1 MISARAG
8 AVGGFA
14 SGVPFGQLGIAVLV
28 VLLPPLAVLA
38 QHFLWP
44 VAADVHHHNT
54 GAHLLLELF
63 YGFMALVVAVILFLE
78 SRRYRNARL
87 AVMAYAFIAMGVFA
101 LAHAAAPPGSVLF
114 VWFHSLSAVSGAALL
129 ALSLVVARLGW
140 CRPGS
145 VAPLAGVFLATML
158 VVFVSAQFSERVPAM
173 LVYGEFSPLAV
184 AMNLGAGALFL
195 VVGIALLADFLR
207 VREPVF
213 LVFAVVMLLLAQ
225 SEFMFPYSSLW
236 DVNWWIWHG
245 VRVGVVAVLI
255 VMLAIEFV
263 KGFRQLEFYH
273 ERLLGAMQSVENS
286 NRRIRDDNR
295 MLAAHAA
302 ILEDISRSLDTQ
314 AVLESILNAARR
326 LPGVVGVE
334 IVQDQDRDRF
344 GRPETGGTTPGN
356 GYRGS
361 GNLRLMHPLVG
372 RDRVLGSIRFDY
384 RDDYLPVAEDSV
396 RLQVFA
402 NQAAVA
408 LERARLH
415 EELVKRHRHLMAM
428 YETLREVTS
437 SIDLDRILE
446 TLLQRE
452 LQVLEARWALAYLV
466 SEDGRLATVAAEH
479 AAQDESGL
487 QGAVFQVAAHPAL
500 APCVRERRT
509 VDITLQPDGAPR
521 FPETLIQS
529 GIDAGEL
536 GEALY
541 IPLLVESR
549 VIGCVALLL
558 GPGQRLGRDEVA
570 LARALAG
577 QAAFAIHHGR
587 LFRESQC
594 SAQFRTGLSETM
606 LAMVAAR
613 DLDTVLA
620 VVCRGAMNLL
630 KCSPALLCL
639 FEREARRLYGC
650 LVRAE
655 SSGWPQRFQRNVGPG
670 ECTIERLLCDCA
682 PLCLT
687 AGQLA
692 DIGLDGLEPE
702 LESTPVLLSPFSA
715 RERLVGFML
724 LPVSE
729 PETMGRDF
737 VEQTM
742 LFAQQAALAIETAAL
757 IRDLKQ
763 AYVALENA
771 QETLVESERLASL
784 GEMAASL
791 SHEIRN
797 PLGAITSAL
806 GLLQKGCMDAAEQ
819 RELLE
824 LMEAEVNRLNHL
836 VSDTLDY
843 ARPSRAREQRFE
855 IGPLID
861 QIARIAL
868 MRFPELVVHKEISDD
883 LPMLNGEAAE
893 IQQLL
898 ANLMDNAAAA
908 TDGKGPVT
916 LRVNSQAGR
925 VRFEVS
931 DSGPGIAPEIR
942 DRVFEPFQTTKAD
955 GVGLGLVIVRRIAS
969 NWGGTVDLES
979 EPGKGTR
986 VSVSLPLTGGPVTP
1000 NGGER

>member
-1 MISARAG
+1 M
-8 AVGGFA
+8 GGPA

-28 VLLPPLAVLA
+28 VLLPPVAVLA
-38 QHFLWP
+38 QHFLLP
-44 VAADVHHHNT
+44 VAADVHHHNI

-63 YGFMALVVAVILFLE
+63 YGFMALVVAVILFQE

-114 VWFHSLSAVSGAALL
+114 VWFHSVSALSGALLL
-129 ALSLVVARLGW
+129 ALSLVVARFGW

-145 VAPLAGVFLATML
+145 AAPLAGVFLATML

-173 LVYGEFSPLAV
+173 LIDGEFAPLAV
-184 AMNLGAGALFL
+184 AMNLVAGALFL
-195 VVGIALLADFLR
+195 VVGVALLADFLR
-207 VREPVF
+207 AREPVF
-213 LVFAVVMLLLAQ
+213 LVFAVVVLLLAQ

-273 ERLLGAMQSVENS
+273 ERLLGAMQSVEHS
-286 NRRIRDDNR
+286 NRRIRDDNQ

-302 ILEDISRSLDTQ
+302 ILEDISRSLDTR

-326 LPGVVGVE
+326 LPGVVSVE
-334 IVQDQDRDRF
+334 IVQDQGP
-344 GRPETGGTTPGN
+344 GRSALPEAGDTTPGG
-356 GYRGS
+356 GYPGR

-384 RDDYLPVAEDSV
+384 REDYLPVAEDSV

-446 TLLQRE
+446 ILLLRE
-452 LQVLEARWALAYLV
+452 LQVLEARRALAYLL

-479 AAQDESGL
+479 AAQGQLGL
-487 QGAVFQVAAHPAL
+487 RGAVFQIATHPAL
-500 APCVRERRT
+500 HPCVSERRT
-509 VDITLQPDGAPR
+509 VDIALQSDGAPR
-521 FPETLIQS
+521 FPEPVIQS

-536 GEALY
+536 GEALF
-541 IPLLVESR
+541 IPLLVERR

-558 GPGQRLGRDEVA
+558 GPAQRLGRDEVA

-639 FEREARRLYGC
+639 FERESSRLHGC

-655 SSGWPQRFQRNVGPG
+655 STHQPQRFQRNLAAG
-670 ECTIERLLCDCA
+670 EDSIQRLLRDRV
-682 PLCLT
+682 PLCLA

-692 DIGLDGLEPE
+692 ELGLGGLEPG
-702 LESTPVLLSPFSA
+702 LEAMPVLLSPFSA
-715 RERLVGFML
+715 RERLVGFMI
-724 LPVSE
+724 LPV
-729 PETMGRDF
+729 PRQETLGRDF

-757 IRDLKQ
+757 IQDLKQ
-763 AYVALENA
+763 AYIALENA
-771 QETLVESERLASL
+771 QESLVESERLASL

-806 GLLQKGCMDAAEQ
+806 GLLQSERMDGAEQ

-843 ARPSRAREQRFE
+843 ARPARVREQHFE
-855 IGPLID
+855 LGPLID

-868 MRFPELVVHKEISDD
+868 VRFPELVVHKEIPDD
-883 LPMLNGEAAE
+883 LPVLNGEAAE
-893 IQQLL
+893 VQQVL
-898 ANLMDNAAAA
+898 ANLLDNAAAA
-908 TDGKGPVT
+908 TDGQGPVA
-916 LRVNSQAGR
+916 LRVRPEADR
-925 VRFEVS
+925 LWLEVS
-931 DSGPGIAPEIR
+931 DSGPGVASEMR
-942 DRVFEPFQTTKAD
+942 DRIFEPFQTTKPD
-955 GVGLGLVIVRRIAS
+955 GVGLGLVIVRRIVS
-969 NWGGTVDLES
+969 NWGGTVELES

-986 VSVSLPLTGGPVTP
+986 VAVCLPLTGGPETP
-1000 NGGER
+1000 NGVER